1 MQVFS
6 SFSEL
11 LIIFSQHSFNAM
23 LQEYQCPNN
32 KVCRNLGL
40 LEGKAKVFDSHFNE
54 LHVCTG
60 VLTTSFHLEELQGT

>member
-11 LIIFSQHSFNAM
+11 LIIFSQHNFNAM
-23 LQEYQCPNN
+23 LQEYQCPNS
-32 KVCRNLGL
+32 KVCRNLRL
-40 LEGKAKVFDSHFNE
+40 LEGKAKDFDSHFNE

-60 VLTTSFHLEELQGT
+60 VSI